1 MVSNDLTNGLS
12 NAKLF
17 TGGTSLFT
25 LVDNVSTSAG
35 EVNKGKNYSVGLPVE
50 NEFQFRYN

>member
-1 MVSNDLTNGLS
+1 MVSNGLPNGLS

-35 EVNKGKNYSVGLPVE
+35 EVNKGIVKIIQWVY
-50 NEFQFRYN
+50 Q